1 MREYVLVLLVA
12 AAVTYLL
19 TPLVRRDAIAIGAV
33 KVPRSRDVHDRPTPT
48 LGGIAM
54 YSGLT
59 VGLLVADRLS
69 YLHHAGT
76 HDLCAP
82 VRSG

>member
-1 MREYVLVLLVA
+1 MREYMLVLLVA

-19 TPLVRRDAIAIGAV
+19 TPLVRRGAVATGAV
-33 KVPRSRDVHDRPTPT
+33 KVPRSRDVHDRPTLR

-54 YSGLT
+54 YCGLT

-69 YLHHAGT
+69 YLHHARN
-76 HDLCAP
+76 A
-82 VRSG
+82 